1 MWEDFEINCTSFL
14 NNNFNR
20 YATFTHQGGANST
33 KPDILVKTKT
43 GNTFYIE
50 VKQKI
55 AQCGQFVLF
64 PNNVSKTFEYS
75 IINKTP
81 INAYTQKIIEYM
93 NSNFDKFKNP
103 TAKGESIL
111 IENSQHIF
119 ASWIIEFYK
128 QKNVKF
134 IITDNNIILPLQNLA
149 NYFNI
154 TAKYRIKKSGSSNVP
169 QKSVNSIL
177 NYLESNK
184 YNISSS
190 KFLNKKLIISSN
202 DNLNKLS
209 FNIDNIQ
216 YMFSQKKASIEYTI
230 KKLSNTK
237 NANVIFSITLAKN
250 VIGISHNEFI
260 SSLL

>member
-1 MWEDFEINCTSFL
+1 MWTDFELNCTSFL
-14 NNNFNR
+14 NNNFNK
-20 YATFTHQGGANST
+20 YATFIHEGGSNST

-43 GNTFYIE
+43 GNNFYIE
-50 VKQKI
+50 TKQGK

-64 PNNVSKTFEYS
+64 PNNISKTFEYS
-75 IINKTP
+75 PINKTL
-81 INAYTQKIIEYM
+81 INPYSLKIIEYM
-93 NSNFDKFKNP
+93 NFNFDKFKNP
-103 TAKGESIL
+103 TSKGESIL

-119 ASWIIEFYK
+119 SSWIIEFYK

-134 IITDNNIILPLQNLA
+134 FITDNNIIFPIQNLS

-154 TAKYRIKKSGSSNVP
+154 TAKYRIKKSGSSDVP
-169 QKSVNSIL
+169 KKSVDSIL

-190 KFLNKKLIISSN
+190 KFLNKKLLISSDN
-202 DNLNKLS
+202 NLNKVT
-209 FNIDNIQ
+209 FNIDNIK
-216 YMFSQKKASIEYTI
+216 YMFSQKKSTTEYTI